1 MDQERKRREGFKIMA
16 RYTGPK
22 HRLARKEGVNL
33 LDKSSQ
39 SLMRRLATPPG
50 IHGKKRKRRLSEYG
64 LQLREKQKAKTT
76 YGLLEK
82 QFKKV
87 VHTVQ
92 KEKGDTK
99 ELIVAFL
106 ETRLDNLVYR
116 LGFAKTRYMSRQF
129 VSHGHILVNGK
140 KLSIPSYQVKVNDV
154 ILLSEKLQKN
164 PVVMELAQEEEYT
177 VLPFLKK
184 QGFMGKLERM
194 PKLEDV
200 QVPFDLQLIIE
211 YYSR

>member
-1 MDQERKRREGFKIMA
+1 MA

-39 SLMRRLATPPG
+39 SLMRRLNTPPG
-50 IHGKKRKRRLSEYG
+50 IHGKKRKRRLSEFG

-82 QFKKV
+82 QFKKIV
-87 VHTVQ
+87 QTVQ
-92 KEKGDTK
+92 GKKGDTK
-99 ELIVAFL
+99 ELIVGLL

-116 LGFAKTRYMSRQF
+116 LGFAKTRYMARQF
-129 VSHGHILVNGK
+129 VSHGHVLVNGK
-140 KLSIPSYQVKVNDV
+140 KLTIPSYQVRVNDV
-154 ILLSEKLQKN
+154 VSLSEKMLKN
-164 PVVMELAQEEEYT
+164 PQVLELAKEEET
-177 VLPFLKK
+177 IILPFIKK
-184 QGFMGKLERM
+184 QGFLGKLERM
-194 PKLEDV
+194 PKMEDV

>member
-1 MDQERKRREGFKIMA
+1 MAQERLKKEGFNIMA

-39 SLMRRLATPPG
+39 SLMRRLNTPPG
-50 IHGKKRKRRLSEYG
+50 VHGKKRKKRLSEYG

-82 QFKKV
+82 QFKKLV
-87 VHTVQ
+87 QTVRG
-92 KEKGDTK
+92 KKGDTK
-99 ELIVAFL
+99 ELIISLL
-106 ETRLDNLVYR
+106 ETRLDNVTYR
-116 LGFAKTRYMSRQF
+116 LGFAKSRYMSRQL

-140 KLSIPSYQVKVNDV
+140 KLSIPSYQVKVDD
-154 ILLSEKLQKN
+154 IISLSPKMQKN
-164 PVVMELAQEEEYT
+164 PKILEILEEKQE

-184 QGFMGKLERM
+184 QGISGKLERM
-194 PKLEDV
+194 PKKEDL